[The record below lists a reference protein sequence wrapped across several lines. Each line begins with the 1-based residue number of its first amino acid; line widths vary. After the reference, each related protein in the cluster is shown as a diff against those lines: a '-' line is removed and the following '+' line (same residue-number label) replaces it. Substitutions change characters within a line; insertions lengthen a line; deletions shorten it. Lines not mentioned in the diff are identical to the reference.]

1 MSDDVEIQKSE
12 GAVPTVEDQVT
23 PSTDTD
29 NVRSEAPLVDIV
41 QTNRNKEQT
50 TEAPLSTL
58 DIVENHY
65 DKQNTIVK
73 KAVVSAPAREIV
85 LDNEQDVAET
95 IVNRPV
101 MIKEEFRP
109 LTLEQLKSLYYNV
122 MLENNAAYI
131 DRFVQVR

>member
-1 MSDDVEIQKSE
+1 M
-12 GAVPTVEDQVT
+12 EDQVT